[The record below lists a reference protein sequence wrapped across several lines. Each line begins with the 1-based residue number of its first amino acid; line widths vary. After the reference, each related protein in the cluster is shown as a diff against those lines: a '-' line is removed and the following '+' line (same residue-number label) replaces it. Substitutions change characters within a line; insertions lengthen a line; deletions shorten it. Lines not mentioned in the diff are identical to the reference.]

1 MMVLALVVPVQA
13 DTFSSDIAVGMY
25 VGNQWIRHYVNLP
38 DVEFTGTGTLSATV
52 EITPYK
58 KSQYDMVIRMYGDT
72 SFTLNIDD
80 SVNSLQKYSEDFL
93 RIKGNP
99 AKRLLFAEVIVVDPH
114 PQLSLTIALIEPT
127 K

>member
-1 MMVLALVVPVQA
+1 MVLALAVPVRA

-25 VGNQWIRHYVNLP
+25 VGNQWIRHYVNMP
-38 DVEFTGTGTLSATV
+38 NVNFTGTGTFSATV
-52 EITPYK
+52 YITPYT

-72 SFTLNIDD
+72 SFTIDIDD
-80 SVNSLQKYSEDFL
+80 SEYGLQKYSEDFL

-99 AKRLLFAEVIVVDPH
+99 AKRLLFVEVIVVKPH
-114 PQLSLTIALIEPT
+114 PQLSLTVVVIEPT